1 MATLEKI
8 RSKAGLLVL
17 VVGVALF
24 AFIIGDFLNSGST
37 YFRQSQEKIAE
48 VDGVVIKIQ
57 EFQNRV
63 DEMNEMYKMQTGS
76 TSLPEE
82 YQTQIRQSVFDGMVQ
97 EIVLNEATS
106 DLGLTVS
113 PEELFDM
120 VQGENISPM
129 IQQMQMFVNPQTGAF
144 DKAALLNFLKTIDTE
159 NIASYPADQQ
169 AQLLQAR
176 QFWMFWE
183 KNIKRQRLEQKYTTL
198 LSKAVSANKLDAKDA
213 FDASA
218 VSSDMVYAMQ
228 SYSTIPDSTIQVSK
242 SEIEKLYNQR
252 KELFKQKES
261 KVIKYISVDIRP
273 SQEDYDNASA
283 EIEAL
288 KKELATTTRVADL
301 VAENSEIPYM
311 DAFFSENA
319 LDPEMKQ
326 FVKTAAVGDIYGPVF
341 ENDKYRMFK
350 LVDKTVAPDSVNV
363 SHIMLA
369 NTGDEAAVQAKADSL
384 LTVLKDGGDFA
395 ALAKEFSVDQ
405 AAERGG
411 ELGWFTEAT
420 ALRGVNEDF
429 KNTVFSTAV
438 NGYAIVKSAYGTHIV
453 KVTDKTANVDKYKV
467 ADIDMTVSPS
477 TKTYGNIYNELNQFI
492 SKNRD
497 VDKLDDAAK
506 EAGYSLLSN
515 VTVTTN
521 DQVLGTIRNSRPV
534 IRWAFQ
540 NGKGSISEI
549 FECDNKFVIAAVQ
562 GTLPEGYRSLESVTP
577 MLRSELVAQKKGEQI
592 SQAYAALDCLT
603 SVDAYAQAMG
613 ASVDSVKFV
622 SFSTRRIAGIG
633 VEPKL
638 NAMVSLA
645 QKGQVS
651 APVAGNNGVYVF
663 DVYAQNK
670 ESKTYDEAAEMKALD
685 ASNMYRFSIQ
695 AIQSLVN
702 KADVEDNRIRFY

>member
-301 VAENSEIPYM
+301 VAENSEIPYV

-497 VDKLDDAAK
+497 IDKLDDAAK
-506 EAGYSLLSN
+506 EAGYNLLSN

-540 NGKGSISEI
+540 NGKGDISEI

-592 SQAYAALDCLT
+592 SQALAAKNLT

>member
-106 DLGLTVS
+106 DLGLTVG

-301 VAENSEIPYM
+301 VAENSEIPYV

-497 VDKLDDAAK
+497 IDKLDDAAK
-506 EAGYSLLSN
+506 EAGYNLLSN

-592 SQAYAALDCLT
+592 SQALAAKNLT

>member
-301 VAENSEIPYM
+301 VAENSEIPYV

-497 VDKLDDAAK
+497 IDKLDDAAK
-506 EAGYSLLSN
+506 EAGYNLLSN
-515 VTVTTN
+515 VTVTAN

-592 SQAYAALDCLT
+592 SQALAAKNLT